1 MTSLING
8 WGVEV
13 FLAVLMLAGHAL
25 IYWASKEMPQER
37 WQFVA
42 TIPRRKL
49 EGGLWDGLNLT
60 WYGALTAIAFVFAVA
75 LVMLLAASVKA
86 SMAVVTIA
94 ALLLCAIS
102 LWASRAVAQWVE
114 GIANTHT
121 VGGALFVVVL
131 VAPLVLLS
139 VGWVGEMI
147 GWSHGLSNLQVLQI
161 LAAMVIGY
169 TFGEGIGRVACIS
182 FGCCWGVRVDQL
194 KGPMRKVFERLH
206 FKFHGPTKKIAY
218 ASNLAGIA
226 VVPIQAMTA
235 IWHVWV
241 GVMATWLFLIGQYAA
256 AMVLAMALTQL
267 WRFGSEFIRADFRG
281 FGRITKYQWMALATI
296 VVCALYAL
304 WLQPLGGWSAAEL
317 QMAGAA
323 VVAKPNLAAGLA
335 ALWSPWSMVILQG
348 LFVAVFMKVGRSSV
362 TKARMRLSMAS
373 DEA

>member
-1 MTSLING
+1 MTSLFNG

-60 WYGALTAIAFVFAVA
+60 WYGALTAVAFVFSVA
-75 LVMLLAASVKA
+75 MVMMLAASVKV
-86 SMAVVTIA
+86 SLTIVTVA

-121 VGGALFVVVL
+121 IGGALFVVVL
-131 VAPLVLLS
+131 LAPLVLLA
-139 VGWVGEMI
+139 VGRVGELT
-147 GWSHGLSNLQVLQI
+147 GWSQALTNEQILQI
-161 LAAMVIGY
+161 LATMVIGY

-194 KGPMRKVFERLH
+194 KGPLRKVFERLN
-206 FKFHGPTKKIAY
+206 FTFHGPTKKIAY
-218 ASNLAGIA
+218 ASNLAGIP

-235 IWHVWV
+235 IWHIWV
-241 GVMATWLFLIGQYAA
+241 GVVATWLFFQGHYAA
-256 AMVLAMALTQL
+256 AMVFAMALTQL
-267 WRFGSEFIRADFRG
+267 WRFSSEFIRADFRG
-281 FGRITKYQWMALATI
+281 FGRISKYQWMALATI
-296 VVCALYAL
+296 LVCALYAL
-304 WLQPLGGWSAAEL
+304 WLLPVGGASAA
-317 QMAGAA
+317 
-323 VVAKPNLAAGLA
+323 VSNKPNLSAGLQ
-335 ALWSPWSMVILQG
+335 ALWSPWSMVVLQG